1 MPTENLL
8 AAPALP
14 HLVGISPAGVA
25 WVARHPG
32 DAEAMA
38 FRLGALWGKA
48 ATRQADDLIGPMRSL
63 LCAVGAGNAS
73 LVGRG
78 AQLRGL
84 RLRGLIV
91 RAPGGPWRITK
102 LGRLTIW
109 SVQMRVR

>member
-32 DAEAMA
+32 EAETMA
-38 FRLGALWGKA
+38 ARLGALWGKA
-48 ATRQADDLIGPMRSL
+48 ASRQASELIFPMRTL
-63 LCAVGAGNAS
+63 LADVGAGTAV

-84 RLRGLIV
+84 RLRGLIA
-91 RAPGGPWRITK
+91 RAPGGQWRVTK

-109 SVQMRVR
+109 ALEMRAT